1 MSEQGLTGRVSSVG
15 ILSAEVLLIQ
25 DVRSSVPIISG
36 ESSLHATLEGKGLGR
51 DGKLKFIS
59 KTAEFLVGERVYTSG
74 LGRIFPDGLMV
85 GEVSSITDPI
95 DSEFLEVE
103 VSFYSDPIDQDYFLI
118 YKND

>member
-1 MSEQGLTGRVSSVG
+1 
-15 ILSAEVLLIQ
+15 
-25 DVRSSVPIISG
+25 
-36 ESSLHATLEGKGLGR
+36 
-51 DGKLKFIS
+51 
-59 KTAEFLVGERVYTSG
+59 LVGERVYTSG
-74 LGRIFPDGLMV
+74 LGRIFPDGLIV